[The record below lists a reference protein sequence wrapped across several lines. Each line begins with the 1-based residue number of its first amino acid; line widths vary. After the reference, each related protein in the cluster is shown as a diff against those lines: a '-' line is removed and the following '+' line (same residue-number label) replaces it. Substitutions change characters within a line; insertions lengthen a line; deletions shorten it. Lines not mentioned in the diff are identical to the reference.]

1 MKRSMLFANGKQG
14 RRSPAF
20 SATTGAM
27 AGLVLA
33 TVGLSS
39 TASAE
44 PSHWETIHEEF
55 GPDIHED
62 FCDVAGLTVE
72 QSTVLDGRVRI
83 TSPGRNGLPYYSED
97 IEWTD
102 TWTNLATGESVTTMV
117 STRGGD
123 LKVTDNGDGTLTILV
138 QGTGTQLTYDESGQL
153 IARDAGVIRYQYQVD
168 HGGTPTDPTD
178 DEFLAF
184 LGLVKDA
191 GRSDDF
197 CAAIIQAIG

>member
-1 MKRSMLFANGKQG
+1 MKRSILLAEDNQG
-14 RRSPAF
+14 RRS
-20 SATTGAM
+20 SALTATKGVV
-27 AGLVLA
+27 AGLMLA
-33 TVGLSS
+33 TLGLSS

-72 QSTVLDGRVRI
+72 QVTVLDGRVRI
-83 TSPGRNGLPYYSED
+83 TTPGPEGLAYYSEHVG
-97 IEWTD
+97 WTD
-102 TWTNLATGESVTTMV
+102 TWTNLATGETV
-117 STRGGD
+117 STVVSSHGGD

-138 QGTGTQLTYDESGQL
+138 QGSGTQLTYDESGQL
-153 IARDAGVIRYQYQVD
+153 IARDMGLIRYQYQVD

-178 DEFLAF
+178 DEFVAF
-184 LGLVKDA
+184 LGFVNDA

-197 CAAIIQAIG
+197 CSAFIQATG